1 MPLFFAFWRELSC
14 YQVHQRHLKNIF
26 SKKSQNNTG
35 NRKVIDVKKSL
46 GIAIH
51 LLKGKGSTWI
61 FAQMLQNALNADQV
75 YLNSANLMTLFS
87 SQIQEPSFESKLWG
101 GVKSIG
107 VTKVILQDS
116 SHFFLGLWIIKSFCG
131 EVNSHISGN
140 IRENITTSLK
150 TLVILLFA
158 LASLS

>member
-1 MPLFFAFWRELSC
+1 MFW
-14 YQVHQRHLKNIF
+14 
-26 SKKSQNNTG
+26 NTWCK
-35 NRKVIDVKKSL
+35 R
-46 GIAIH
+46 
-51 LLKGKGSTWI
+51 STWI

-107 VTKVILQDS
+107 VTKVILQDF
-116 SHFFLGLWIIKSFCG
+116 SHFFLGLWIIKSFCR

-140 IRENITTSLK
+140 IRKHCHISGNSENFSTNFVSHTFVGSGIVISNDCSGCKNGRIGNPRAFLK
-150 TLVILLFA
+150 SSYKNLQLTFYGPWA
-158 LASLS
+158 